1 MTAATVGQAGA
12 EVLYRVIPGMRASQ
26 AGAEY
31 IHRVIPGVVTAQAGV
46 EVLHRVQP
54 SFGVTQAGVEV
65 LHKARPCTTR
75 LAQIWIITRAD
86 GDVFRFTSLD
96 RDLTFGG
103 QTYTA
108 CHSLTPS
115 ASESVAE
122 LGSAGSITLDGLL
135 ASGAVTFF
143 DLHAG
148 KFDGAQIEALLVP
161 WDGAEAPRTLLRG
174 TFGKV
179 DYSENGFSVDVIGDG
194 ARLEQTPLVRPLAPD
209 CRWKFGDPDTCGKD
223 LVPLTVT
230 GTVGA
235 GDGQR
240 GFTDAARAEAAG
252 YFTRGDVTFTGGDND
267 GITAEIKEHAD
278 GGVFTLWPRLP
289 FPIAAGD
296 TNSITPG
303 CTNLPDAI
311 DGTNG
316 CNAWDRYV
324 AYGGHPSAPGAD
336 KVSKAPDVK
345 KAL

>member
-115 ASESVAE
+115 ASQSSRSGGRRRAPLSSSTVAR
-122 LGSAGSITLDGLL
+122 
-135 ASGAVTFF
+135 ASSRVANSSS
-143 DLHAG
+143 DSD
-148 KFDGAQIEALLVP
+148 KRALRLVS
-161 WDGAEAPRTLLRG
+161 RTVGPVSQFR
-174 TFGKV
+174 
-179 DYSENGFSVDVIGDG
+179 G
-194 ARLEQTPLVRPLAPD
+194 ARSP
-209 CRWKFGDPDTCGKD
+209 
-223 LVPLTVT
+223 
-230 GTVGA
+230 
-235 GDGQR
+235 
-240 GFTDAARAEAAG
+240 
-252 YFTRGDVTFTGGDND
+252 
-267 GITAEIKEHAD
+267 
-278 GGVFTLWPRLP
+278 
-289 FPIAAGD
+289 
-296 TNSITPG
+296 
-303 CTNLPDAI
+303 
-311 DGTNG
+311 
-316 CNAWDRYV
+316 
-324 AYGGHPSAPGAD
+324 
-336 KVSKAPDVK
+336 
-345 KAL
+345 